1 MCAGVLAT
9 VYVHSGLCFYVCV
22 CRKDSAPCRYS
33 IFVYLSS
40 GTVSVCLG
48 TFREAGT
55 SAIWEGL
62 TSYLEVFIVPGCCAT
77 VNITLVNGKAPDY
90 STPHS
95 KAYIERVWH
104 IRAQLSTIDWKISFS
119 ISCSITVV

>member
-1 MCAGVLAT
+1 M
-9 VYVHSGLCFYVCV
+9 HIQVCV
-22 CRKDSAPCRYS
+22 SVSVSALKTVEIS
-33 IFVYLSS
+33 FFHFFNLSS

-62 TSYLEVFIVPGCCAT
+62 TSYLEVFIVPGCYAT

-104 IRAQLSTIDWKISFS
+104 IRAQLSTIDCIVCLFF
-119 ISCSITVV
+119 TFGRYHLV